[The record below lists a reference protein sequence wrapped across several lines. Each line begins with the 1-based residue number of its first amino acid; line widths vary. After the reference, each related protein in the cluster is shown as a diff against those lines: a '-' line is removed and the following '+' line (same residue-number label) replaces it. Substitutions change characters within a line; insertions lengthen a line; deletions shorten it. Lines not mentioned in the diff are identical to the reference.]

1 MDPSLTRKLNH
12 QRRKK
17 EATPISYQLAKEQ
30 ADYQNQSATN
40 QPRGISIISEIEG
53 RRKIQRSHKRN
64 IYPTGR
70 KEIYKSSIFNIS
82 IRPKK
87 DSRIPQKEHLSIWK
101 KRDARYLQSSIFK
114 ISIVDLS

>member
-1 MDPSLTRKLNH
+1 MDPSLTRKPNH

-17 EATPISYQLAKEQ
+17 GATPINY

-40 QPRGISIISEIEG
+40 QPRGISIINEIEG
-53 RRKIQRSHKRN
+53 RRKIQGSYKKN
-64 IYPTGR
+64 IHPTGR
-70 KEIYKSSIFNIS
+70 KEIYKSSIFKIS

-87 DSRIPQKEHLSIWK
+87 DSMIPQKEYLSIWK

-114 ISIVDLS
+114 ISIMDLS